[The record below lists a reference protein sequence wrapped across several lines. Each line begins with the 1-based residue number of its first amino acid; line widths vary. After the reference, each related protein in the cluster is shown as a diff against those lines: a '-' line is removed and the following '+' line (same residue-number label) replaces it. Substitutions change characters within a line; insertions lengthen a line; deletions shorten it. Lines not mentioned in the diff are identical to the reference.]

1 MQRITY
7 ILLSALLT
15 LFGLMSAG
23 GIVQAQTSASGA
35 MHTRISVDSLLTEW
49 NAHESWQTAAEFFMA
64 LEQTGLIDESPV
76 PSADIHPDTIR
87 LNVYYWA
94 AEYYYS
100 QQRYELAAEYALRAL
115 PLCSANSN
123 SAAADCANLLSI
135 IYVRLGKL
143 DNAINYAKM
152 CYELDKKS
160 GDPDRISSSL
170 NTLTSIYFSAHRPK
184 EAEKYVL
191 EGIEYCKK
199 AGNKRRLA
207 ILYSTASEVYHS
219 LEDDRKSL
227 DYARKAYQLELELG
241 RPEKA
246 AMRQTQMALA
256 LLSTGQYRDARKEL
270 QEAIPVLEQSG
281 NTHSL
286 GIAYNYMGLSAFG
299 EGHDSVAAEYY
310 RKALSIFVDQHDL
323 INESYSR
330 KGLCDALRHINPVE
344 ALQHYDRYQQLRDS
358 LYDSSTNSTLS
369 QYTVAYNTAQLEQR
383 NKEQYMRFRNVI
395 IAILLLLVIVMVG
408 AYFGMHYY
416 NRHSQKKVDRLLS
429 EIETLSD
436 KISSESAQ
444 SQHLDFEV
452 SSLNPVQTA
461 PKGADESRMSAEDSN
476 YFIKQVISLLEKDM
490 SLAAN
495 VEALSD
501 ALSITSQTL
510 RRRLQAATGQSP
522 KLFLQEVQL
531 LKARQLLSGD
541 ERSSIADIAQQCGFT
556 ESSSFSRTFRRRYGI
571 TPSHYRQQ
579 ARMHKMQKARQEK
592 AEAEK
597 AKRNNA
603 TNITDGKIEH
613 KQP

>member
-1 MQRITY
+1 MQRKAY
-7 ILLSALLT
+7 ILIIVLLT
-15 LFGLMSAG
+15 LAG
-23 GIVQAQTSASGA
+23 QLPLCGFANTQTQ
-35 MHTRISVDSLLTEW
+35 VDSLLAEYNT
-49 NAHESWQTAAEFFMA
+49 HESWQTTVEFFMA
-64 LEQTGLIDESPV
+64 LEQAGLIDESPV
-76 PSADIHPDTIR
+76 PSADTHKDTIR

-100 QQRYELAAEYALRAL
+100 QQRYEHAAEYALRAL
-115 PLCSANSN
+115 PLCHANSN

-143 DNAINYAKM
+143 DNAIQYAKM

-207 ILYSTASEVYHS
+207 VLYSTASEVYHS
-219 LEDDRKSL
+219 LEDNRKAL
-227 DYARKAYQLELELG
+227 DYAKKAYQLELELG

-281 NTHSL
+281 NAHSL
-286 GIAYNYMGLSAFG
+286 GIAYNYMGLSAYA

-310 RKALSIFVDQHDL
+310 RKALGIFIDQHDL

-330 KGLCDALRHINPVE
+330 KGLCDALRHIDPVE
-344 ALQHYDRYQQLRDS
+344 ALLHYDRYQQLRDS
-358 LYDSSTNSTLS
+358 IYDSGTNSTLS

-383 NKEQYMRFRNVI
+383 NKEQYLRFRNVI
-395 IAILLLLVIVMVG
+395 IAILILIVIVMVG
-408 AYFGMHYY
+408 AYFGMHFY
-416 NRHSQKKVDRLLS
+416 NLHSQKKVDRLLN
-429 EIETLSD
+429 EIETLNG
-436 KISSESAQ
+436 KINSETAL
-444 SQHLDFEV
+444 SQRLDFDV
-452 SSLNPVQTA
+452 SSLNPAHITA
-461 PKGADESRMSAEDSN
+461 KGAEDSRMSADDSSH
-476 YFIKQVISLLEKDM
+476 FIKQVTTLLEKDM

-501 ALSITSQTL
+501 ALSVTSQTL

-531 LKARQLLSGD
+531 LKARRLLSSD
-541 ERSSIADIAQQCGFT
+541 ERIPIGDIAQQCGFT
-556 ESSSFSRTFRRRYGI
+556 ESSSFARTFRRRYGI
-571 TPSHYRQQ
+571 TPSQYRQQ
-579 ARMHKMQKARQEK
+579 AIMHKLQKERQEK